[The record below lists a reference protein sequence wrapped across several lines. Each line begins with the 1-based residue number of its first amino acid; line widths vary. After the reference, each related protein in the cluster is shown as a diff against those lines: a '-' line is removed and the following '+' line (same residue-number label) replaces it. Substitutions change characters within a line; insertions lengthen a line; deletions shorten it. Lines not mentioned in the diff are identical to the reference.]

1 VDDISGYEQGR
12 DVDVFNIEVS
22 GHPSYFAEGI
32 LVHNCHVL
40 CKAHKNWILGA
51 PENIFIGLSATPYAK
66 GLGGYFQTLLPAMTT
81 RDAIAAKILVPG
93 RYYAH
98 VHPDLKGKLRKV
110 SKKVSPE
117 TGESD
122 YARGEL
128 SAVMRQNEIAADV
141 VDTWR
146 KLWGK
151 GNSLVFAVDLGQAA
165 DLHARFRAAGVSCA
179 YQDARTK
186 RSGSFGDDGEWS
198 DGRSDIARKF
208 ASGEIDVAVSVGTL
222 TTGIDWPVRYIGL
235 ARPTKSEIMYKQI
248 IGRGLRPED
257 GKDFCIIA
265 DHGGVCQELGFA
277 EDIEYDALHTKEQT
291 ERKHAKPV
299 PKPKTCLSCGVQRQP
314 GPEACHAC
322 GFKPAP
328 TNRVLETDDE
338 LEFIDRTTR
347 PKGAKREFSIQEKA
361 DFFSQLKCYSRSKQY
376 QAGWAVHK
384 YRDKFGTWPNDP
396 RIKHAVP
403 KAPTPAV
410 LSWIRSTQ
418 IRWAKSKKNKPTGFE
433 PRPRE
438 VDPADYAG
446 VPVTKLPPGV
456 ADGVVPT
463 KNFAGHWAK

>member
-1 VDDISGYEQGR
+1 
-12 DVDVFNIEVS
+12 
-22 GHPSYFAEGI
+22 
-32 LVHNCHVL
+32 
-40 CKAHKNWILGA
+40 
-51 PENIFIGLSATPYAK
+51 
-66 GLGGYFQTLLPAMTT
+66 
-81 RDAIAAKILVPG
+81 
-93 RYYAH
+93 
-98 VHPDLKGKLRKV
+98 
-110 SKKVSPE
+110 
-117 TGESD
+117 
-122 YARGEL
+122 
-128 SAVMRQNEIAADV
+128 
-141 VDTWR
+141 
-146 KLWGK
+146 
-151 GNSLVFAVDLGQAA
+151 VDLGHAA

-186 RSGSFGDDGEWS
+186 RAGSFSEDGEWS

-299 PKPKTCLSCGVQRQP
+299 PKPKTCLSCGVQRPP
-314 GPEACHAC
+314 GSESCHAC

-328 TNRVLETDDE
+328 MNRVLETDDE

-347 PKGAKREFSIQEKA
+347 PKGAKREFTIQEKA
-361 DFFSQLKCYSRSKQY
+361 DFFAQLKCYASGKQY
-376 QAGWAVHK
+376 KDGWAANK

-396 RIKHAVP
+396 RIKHAPP

-418 IRWAKSKKNKPTGFE
+418 IRWAKSQRNPANEFQPK
-433 PRPRE
+433 PRE
-438 VDPADYAG
+438 VDPDEYAG
-446 VPVTKLPPGV
+446 VPVTKLPSGV
-456 ADGVVPT
+456 ADGIQPT
-463 KNFAGHWAK
+463 KNFAGDWCK